1 MHYNRQAALLLS
13 ILILSYIPI
22 PVQSQNDYDPPHDQ
36 VGPAVDTLRFRS
48 FHVDIAPAEILADQM
63 DMYYFGIKV
72 AAANDLKAEDSLI
85 IHKAPTSTLSLLLN
99 PAQSSGSELN
109 PFSIKEIRQAMQF
122 LVNREFIVNEI
133 YRGMAVPMIT
143 QISSF
148 DHDYLTLYDLIHE
161 SNFPHDPDTARN
173 IIEIEMLNA
182 GAEMVDGK
190 WMYNDNPVVIK
201 FIIRVEDE
209 RRDIGD
215 LIRSELEKLGFTVLP
230 SYQQFG
236 PAIFTVYTTDPQLL
250 EWHMYTEGWSKG
262 TADKFDAGTINQMCA
277 PWLGNMPGWQELG
290 YWQYENDEIDQLGK
304 KIFSGDFK
312 NEAERN
318 SLYLQTSELCL
329 DESVRIWLANV
340 ITSLP
345 AKSNIIGITSD
356 VISGPKSLWTP
367 RNAYIEGKNELTI
380 GNVWIWTARTT
391 WNPIGGF
398 GDLYGIDIWK
408 NMNDPPITRHPFSG
422 LPMPFRAEYNVVTNG
437 PENPMQVPS
446 DAVIWNTESDS
457 WENIGSDTTAVSKV
471 TLDYSKYF
479 SSKWHHG
486 ENIDMSDVLYS
497 IYQIY
502 DLTYDDKKSGI
513 EFAIATTT
521 KPYLDSFKGFRV
533 VDDNT
538 IEIYLDFWH
547 FSEDYIADYASL
559 TGLSMPWEILYSM
572 DILVFENGQAAY
584 SDTAAQRFNVPWIS
598 LVMEKDSRLVRNQLR
613 ELVLDE
619 KYPANVFSINGK
631 QFGSSSHA
639 TSRYE
644 ASMNWFEKYN
654 MLVISNG
661 PFYLAKYDP
670 PAQYAELKAYR
681 DPTYPF
687 KPGDFHF
694 GTPDLLSISN
704 VDASSILIGEDN
716 EYKITMNGVG
726 NLGLRFTLINLQNNE
741 IVINNFAQKIPPNEF
756 VIDLDSTITSSLKP
770 GLYKLILAGF
780 SDSISPIHE
789 RIIVLEATHEI
800 LEQTESIPEF
810 PEIESENEPSSE
822 SSDTF
827 SISSYLPVIVGLI
840 VVIIGISVINGRQS
854 ESNDQSN
861 ATVKKTITS
870 SSKKSKKLP
879 KSNKKSKKSSK
890 KTTPTRITR
899 KRMKSKK

>member
-1 MHYNRQAALLLS
+1 MIDMHHNRQVVLLLS
-13 ILILSYIPI
+13 ILLLSYIPI
-22 PVQSQNDYDPPHDQ
+22 PVLSQNDYEPPHDQ

-48 FHVDIAPAEILADQM
+48 FHVDIAPVEILADQM
-63 DMYYFGIKV
+63 DMYYFGVKV
-72 AAANDLKAEDSLI
+72 AAANDLKSEDSLI
-85 IHKAPTSTLSLLLN
+85 VHEAPTSTLSLLLN
-99 PAQSSGSELN
+99 PAPSSSSELN

-133 YRGMAVPMIT
+133 YRGMAVPMTT
-143 QISSF
+143 QVSSF

-173 IIEIEMLNA
+173 IIETEMLNA
-182 GAEMVDGK
+182 GAEMVDEK
-190 WMYNDNPVVIK
+190 WMYNGNPVVIK

-209 RRDIGD
+209 RRDVGD
-215 LIRSELEKLGFTVLP
+215 LIRSELDKLGFTVLP

-250 EWHMYTEGWSKG
+250 EWHMYTEGWGKG
-262 TADKFDAGTINQMCA
+262 SADKFDAGTINQMCA

-290 YWQYENDEIDQLGK
+290 YWQYENDVLDQLGK
-304 KIFSGDFK
+304 KIFSGDFTD
-312 NEAERN
+312 ESERN
-318 SLYLQTSELCL
+318 SLYLQASELCL

-345 AKSNIIGITSD
+345 AKNNIVGITSD
-356 VISGPKSLWTP
+356 VISGPKSLWTQ

-380 GNVWIWTARTT
+380 GNVWVWTERTT

-422 LPMPFRAEYNVVTNG
+422 LPIPYRAEYDVVTNG
-437 PENPMQVPS
+437 PTNPMQVPL
-446 DAVIWNTESDS
+446 DAVIWSTESDS

-497 IYQIY
+497 IYQVY
-502 DLTYDDKKSGI
+502 DLTYDDQKSGI

-521 KPYLDSFKGFRV
+521 KPYLDSFKGFRI
-533 VDDNT
+533 VDDNR
-538 IEIYLDFWH
+538 IEVYLDFWH

-572 DILVFENGQAAY
+572 DLLVFENGKAAY

-613 ELVLDE
+613 ELAVDE

-631 QFGSSSHA
+631 QFGSSSDA
-639 TSRYE
+639 TSRYD

-661 PFYLAKYDP
+661 PFYLEKYDP

-694 GTPDLLSISN
+694 GTPNLLSIST
-704 VDASSILIGEDN
+704 VDASSIVIGENN

-726 NLGLRFTLINLQNNE
+726 NLGLRFTLVNLQTNE
-741 IVINNFAQKIPPNEF
+741 IIANNIAQKIPPNEF

-780 SDSISPIHE
+780 SDSISPIQE
-789 RIIVLEATHEI
+789 RVIVLEATTEI
-800 LEQTESIPEF
+800 SEQNESVPESS
-810 PEIESENEPSSE
+810 EIEPVPEQRSET
-822 SSDTF
+822 SDEF
-827 SISSYLPVIVGLI
+827 SISSYLPVIVGLL
-840 VVIIGISVINGRQS
+840 VVIIGISVINGRKSTPDEQS
-854 ESNDQSN
+854 TK
-861 ATVKKTITS
+861 TVRKTT
-870 SSKKSKKLP
+870 KSPSQKSRKLS
-879 KSNKKSKKSSK
+879 KSNKKSSTTKTPKKITK
-890 KTTPTRITR
+890 KLT
-899 KRMKSKK
+899 KSKK